1 MSKKSLG
8 IEGPDFLAR
17 QPWRLAKRQRFNVII
32 VDTSVWI
39 DFFHGKNSPEV
50 HTLERILVE
59 GKDVC
64 ICGVILAEVLQGIRE
79 DGDYRATLS
88 RFESFLF
95 LPMNQHTFVKA
106 AELYRILRHK
116 GITIRNTVDCMIA
129 AVAIE
134 HDIPLLHKDRDFNPI
149 AEYCGLKTPEKPT
162 KASRIL
168 PPRHGKS

>member
-1 MSKKSLG
+1 M
-8 IEGPDFLAR
+8 
-17 QPWRLAKRQRFNVII
+17 II

-39 DFFHGKNSPEV
+39 DFFHGKDLPEV
-50 HTLERILVE
+50 CALERMLAAGEDICV
-59 GKDVC
+59 
-64 ICGVILAEVLQGIRE
+64 CGVILAEVLQGIRE

-116 GITIRNTVDCMIA
+116 GITIRNAVDCMIA

-134 HDIPLLHKDRDFNPI
+134 HDIPLLHKDRDFNAI
-149 AEYCGLKTPEKPT
+149 AEYCGLKILKTPAKPT
-162 KASRIL
+162 IASRIL
-168 PPRHGKS
+168 PPRRGSRASA

>member
-1 MSKKSLG
+1 M
-8 IEGPDFLAR
+8 
-17 QPWRLAKRQRFNVII
+17 II
-32 VDTSVWI
+32 VDTSVWV
-39 DFFHGKNSPEV
+39 DFFHGKDSPEV
-50 HTLERILVE
+50 NALERILTAGE
-59 GKDVC
+59 DVC
-64 ICGVILAEVLQGIRE
+64 ICGVILTEVLQGIHE
-79 DGDYRATLS
+79 DGDYLETLS

-149 AEYCGLKTPEKPT
+149 AEYCGLKVQKTPKKPT
-162 KASRIL
+162 LASRIL
-168 PPRHGKS
+168 PSKRGKS

>member
-1 MSKKSLG
+1 M
-8 IEGPDFLAR
+8 
-17 QPWRLAKRQRFNVII
+17 II

-39 DFFHGKNSPEV
+39 DLFHGKDSPEI
-50 HTLERILVE
+50 HTLERILAAGEDICV
-59 GKDVC
+59 
-64 ICGVILAEVLQGIRE
+64 CGVILTEVLQGIRK
-79 DGDYRATLS
+79 DGDYLDTLS

-106 AELYRILRHK
+106 AELYRTVRHK

-134 HDIPLLHKDRDFNPI
+134 HAIPLLHNDRDFNPL
-149 AEYCGLKTPEKPT
+149 AEYCDLKILKTTEKPT

-168 PPRHGKS
+168 PPKRGKS

>member
-1 MSKKSLG
+1 
-8 IEGPDFLAR
+8 
-17 QPWRLAKRQRFNVII
+17 VII

-39 DFFHGKNSPEV
+39 DFFYGKDSSEV
-50 HTLERILVE
+50 HTLERILAVGE
-59 GKDVC
+59 DIC
-64 ICGVILAEVLQGIRE
+64 ICGVILTEVLQGIRE
-79 DGDYRATLS
+79 DGDYRETLS

-149 AEYCGLKTPEKPT
+149 AKYCGLKIVKTPGKPT

-168 PPRHGKS
+168 PSRRGKS

>member
-1 MSKKSLG
+1 M
-8 IEGPDFLAR
+8 
-17 QPWRLAKRQRFNVII
+17 AKRQRINVII

-39 DFFHGKNSPEV
+39 DFFHGKDLPEV
-50 HTLERILVE
+50 RALERILAAGEDICV
-59 GKDVC
+59 
-64 ICGVILAEVLQGIRE
+64 CGVILAEVLQGIRE

-106 AELYRILRHK
+106 AELYRILRRK

-134 HDIPLLHKDRDFNPI
+134 HDIPLLHKDSDFNAI
-149 AEYCGLKTPEKPT
+149 AKYCGLKMLKTPGKPT
-162 KASRIL
+162 IASRTL
-168 PPRHGKS
+168 PPRRGKS

>member
-1 MSKKSLG
+1 M
-8 IEGPDFLAR
+8 
-17 QPWRLAKRQRFNVII
+17 II

-39 DFFHGKNSPEV
+39 DFFHGKDSPEI
-50 HTLERILVE
+50 HALERILAAGEDICV
-59 GKDVC
+59 
-64 ICGVILAEVLQGIRE
+64 CGVILTEVLQGIHE
-79 DGDYRATLS
+79 DRDYRETLS
-88 RFESFLF
+88 RFEFFLF
-95 LPMNQHTFVKA
+95 LPMNQRTFIKA

-134 HDIPLLHKDRDFNPI
+134 HDIPLLHKDRDFNAI

-162 KASRIL
+162 KASKIL

>member
-1 MSKKSLG
+1 M
-8 IEGPDFLAR
+8 AR
-17 QPWRLAKRQRFNVII
+17 QPQRLAKRQRTNVII

-39 DFFHGKNSPEV
+39 DFFHGKDLPEV
-50 HTLERILVE
+50 RTLERILDAGE
-59 GKDVC
+59 DIC

-79 DGDYRATLS
+79 DGDYIETLS

-116 GITIRNTVDCMIA
+116 GITIRNPVDCMIA

-134 HDIPLLHKDRDFNPI
+134 HDIPLLHKDRDFNTI
-149 AEYCGLKTPEKPT
+149 AEHCGLKILKTSEKPT
-162 KASRIL
+162 KASRKL

>member
-1 MSKKSLG
+1 
-8 IEGPDFLAR
+8 
-17 QPWRLAKRQRFNVII
+17 VII

-39 DFFHGKNSPEV
+39 DFFHGKDSPEV
-50 HTLERILVE
+50 HTLERLLGAGEDICV
-59 GKDVC
+59 
-64 ICGVILAEVLQGIRE
+64 CGVILTEVLQGIHD
-79 DGDYRATLS
+79 DGDYHETLY

-95 LPMNQHTFVKA
+95 LPMNQRTFVKV

-134 HDIPLLHKDRDFNPI
+134 HDVPLLHKDRDFNAI
-149 AEYCGLKTPEKPT
+149 AKYCGLKILKTPGKPT

-168 PPRHGKS
+168 PPRRGKS

>member
-1 MSKKSLG
+1 
-8 IEGPDFLAR
+8 
-17 QPWRLAKRQRFNVII
+17 VII

-39 DFFHGKNSPEV
+39 DFFHGKDSPEV
-50 HTLERILVE
+50 HALERILAAGEDICV
-59 GKDVC
+59 
-64 ICGVILAEVLQGIRE
+64 CGVILAEVLQGIHE
-79 DGDYRATLS
+79 DGDYRETLS

-95 LPMNQHTFVKA
+95 LPMNQRTFIKA
-106 AELYRILRHK
+106 AELYRRLRYK

-149 AEYCGLKTPEKPT
+149 AEYCGLKILKTPEKPT

-168 PPRHGKS
+168 PPKRGKS